1 MNELLI
7 PEEGEYNPY
16 YETYINW
23 VKGKDLFK
31 ILLSQIEEVR
41 NFFEKMGE
49 EKSKLAYAEGKWSAK
64 EVLGHITDTDRV
76 MAYRALSIA
85 RGEQASLPGFD
96 QDAYVQTALFN
107 EVPLVR
113 LLEEFEM
120 TRYALVSMLRNIPE
134 STYANLGVA
143 NNVPVTVRALINIIA
158 GHTIHHMNIL
168 RERYV

>member
-7 PEEGEYNPY
+7 PQEGEYNPY

-23 VKGKDLFK
+23 VKGKDLPK

-49 EKSKLAYAEGKWSAK
+49 ERSKLAYAEGKWSAK
-64 EVLGHITDTDRV
+64 EVLGHITDTDRI

-85 RGEQASLPGFD
+85 RGEQASLPGYD
-96 QDAYVQTALFN
+96 QDTYVQTGFFN
-107 EVPLVR
+107 EIPLDK

-120 TRYALVSMLRNIPE
+120 SRYALVSMLNNLPH
-134 STYANLGVA
+134 STLANKGVA

-158 GHTIHHMNIL
+158 GHTIHHLNIL

>member
-7 PEEGEYNPY
+7 PQEGEYNPY

-23 VKGKDLFK
+23 VKGKDLPK

-41 NFFEKMGE
+41 IFFEKMGE

-96 QDAYVQTALFN
+96 QDAYVQKALFN

-134 STYANLGVA
+134 STYVNFGVA
-143 NNVPVTVRALINIIA
+143 NNVPVTVRALFNIIA

-168 RERYV
+168 SERYV

>member
-7 PEEGEYNPY
+7 PQEGEYNPY

-23 VKGKDLFK
+23 VKGKDLIK

-96 QDAYVQTALFN
+96 QDAYVQTALFD

>member
-23 VKGKDLFK
+23 VKGKDLIK

-96 QDAYVQTALFN
+96 QDAYVQTALFD

>member
-7 PEEGEYNPY
+7 PQEGEYNPY
-16 YETYINW
+16 YETYFNW

-49 EKSKLAYAEGKWSAK
+49 EKSMLAYAEGKWSAK